1 MFSPFFSR
9 SFHIF
14 SAIHCHPLPH
24 VPRSGGVDEG
34 ETARDLCPLCPLC
47 PCRPCAFGKVSKR
60 LGQLE
65 RHMPRPL
72 QTSLRTHAQCGLRV
86 PHCGVGVEL
95 FGLGMAWQR
104 CHSCF
109 PMLWSCSFS
118 EPNLRWAAT
127 VGWKWPQCACQLPRD
142 LDMERLWK
150 LWKMFLFFLWRIE
163 ANNLFLRC
171 ARDVN
176 QGFETWFDQ
185 ISCTVQARCSSQER
199 SGSMPRDKAWFSA
212 IGISVRLIWGKTL

>member
-1 MFSPFFSR
+1 MFSPDR
-9 SFHIF
+9 STFLAT
-14 SAIHCHPLPH
+14 AIHCHPLPH

-47 PCRPCAFGKVSKR
+47 PCRPWAFGKVSKR

-72 QTSLRTHAQCGLRV
+72 

-104 CHSCF
+104 CHSFFF
-109 PMLWSCSFS
+109 PCSEAVASVNQIWGERQRLAENGLSVLASCP
-118 EPNLRWAAT
+118 EIWT
-127 VGWKWPQCACQLPRD
+127 WKD
-142 LDMERLWK
+142 YENHERCV
-150 LWKMFLFFLWRIE
+150 FFFWRIE

-171 ARDVN
+171 PREVD

-212 IGISVRLIWGKTL
+212 IGISVFQSDLFEVRTR